1 MQMQASAIAPDTTG
15 GKTAPAKVSG
25 EVQTLVNYLCDMMAA
40 DTVKANMVYN
50 WITSNIEYDIKAAKD
65 PDRPAPVIADI
76 LKDKKATVEG
86 YTLLF
91 QEMCKAAG
99 LDVVRVRGYGK
110 DWIFD
115 NGDKLYMS
123 NHEWCAIMIGRRWEL
138 VDPLMGAGV
147 ITHAPGWFRS
157 QLNRLGKD
165 KLQYY
170 KKEVFEF
177 TYNPEYFLMNPL
189 DFRYSHLPA
198 DPLWQLC
205 KTPMPLNVFEAG
217 DSAIAY
223 FNEENP
229 GRINRSPE
237 LEYIARLNPDQLLV
251 EYADRAYKFN
261 RRYDMILA
269 MKEQVQAGELLAKYA
284 SRRGIPPRRSFEDA
298 YRGMVL
304 AEGYLKK
311 QKGYMPEQYNELKKK
326 NTTKNKEAGDY
337 IRRIR
342 TGNKALIAK
351 CRTQATKAE
360 RKKKLLSAKLEKA
373 TYILEHISP
382 LKIDSIKTGKV
393 QKEKTSPVLMSLADS
408 IRIKEGRLKK
418 INMLV
423 IDKIQGLTMLQEEN
437 TILFNKLVNN
447 HLLADT
453 LLVFEAEAR
462 VHFRDNYDDEIKAYM
477 AAFEQSRWVLGDTM
491 HKQYMRN
498 FDTLAVYYEEL
509 MKVYQYQADQYKG
522 ALRDMEQYRRQN
534 DTEDFILTSYNS
546 ATNGYTQCM
555 SQYTQT
561 MQVYEKFL
569 TDNSKTFSEH
579 ADRYESET
587 DMLDRMEEGEAARK
601 EAEDTRLDER
611 KTFEERQLD
620 KQLEA
625 VKAMQ
630 EQLTDVLSK

>member
-1 MQMQASAIAPDTTG
+1 MQMQVSAIAPDTTN
-15 GKTAPAKVSG
+15 GKTAPAKVAG

-50 WITSNIEYDIKAAKD
+50 WITANIEYDIKAAKD

-115 NGDKLYMS
+115 NGDKLYIT
-123 NHEWCAIMIGRRWEL
+123 NHEWCAVMINRRWEL
-138 VDPLMGAGV
+138 VDPAMGAGS
-147 ITHAPGWFRS
+147 TTYAPGWLRS

-165 KLQYY
+165 KIAYY

-177 TYNPEYFLMNPL
+177 AYRPEYFLMSPL

-229 GRINRSPE
+229 GRVNRSPE
-237 LEYIARLNPDQLLV
+237 LEYIARLNADQLLV

-284 SRRGIPPRRSFEDA
+284 SRRGIPPRRNFEDA

-326 NTTKNKEAGDY
+326 NTAKNKEAADY

-351 CRTQATKAE
+351 CRTQAMKAE
-360 RKKKLLSAKLEKA
+360 RKKKLLATKLEKA

-382 LKIDSIKTGKV
+382 LRIDSIKTGKV
-393 QKEKTSPVLMSLADS
+393 QKEKTSPVLMALADS

-437 TILFNKLVNN
+437 TTLFDRLVSN

-462 VHFRDNYDDEIKAYM
+462 VRFRDNYDDEVKAYM
-477 AAFEQSRWVLGDTM
+477 AASEQSRRVLGDTM

-534 DTEDFILTSYNS
+534 DTEDFIITSYNS

-555 SQYTQT
+555 SQYIQT

-569 TDNSKTFSEH
+569 ADNSKTFSEH
-579 ADRYESET
+579 ADMYESET
-587 DMLDRMEEGEAARK
+587 DILDRMEEGEAARK
-601 EAEDTRLDER
+601 EAEDTRLNER
-611 KTFEERQLD
+611 KTFEERQLE
-620 KQLEA
+620 KQLET